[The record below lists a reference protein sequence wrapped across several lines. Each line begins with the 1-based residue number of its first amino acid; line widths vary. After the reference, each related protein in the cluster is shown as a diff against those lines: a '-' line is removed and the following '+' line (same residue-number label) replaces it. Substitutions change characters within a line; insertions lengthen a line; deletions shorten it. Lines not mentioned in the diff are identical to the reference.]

1 MEDSDDVRQG
11 ARSGRSL
18 AIAFFVLFGAALAF
32 VVGQRV
38 GTSLDRH
45 GRSVTVAHD
54 QVAPP
59 APPVAQK

>member
-1 MEDSDDVRQG
+1 ME
-11 ARSGRSL
+11 ARHRRSL
-18 AIAFFVLFGAALAF
+18 AIAFFVLLGAGFAF

-54 QVAPP
+54 NVSTPDHVSTP